1 MVFLSKGDCAMRILK
16 SQKGSI
22 LVELVVISMLLVMF
36 VLGTIEV
43 FNIVRADIYL
53 HKIVREGARE
63 AALTGSTGAGE
74 AMADDVA
81 KQYFVSSNVVIPP
94 IYHGYSAE
102 GDTANV
108 VCEASYFYKHFSF
121 LNKKG
126 VGVTEL
132 NAKAIYPWW
141 DEVR

>member
-1 MVFLSKGDCAMRILK
+1 MRILK

-63 AALTGSTGAGE
+63 AALTGNTGAGDG
-74 AMADDVA
+74 MARNI
-81 KQYFVSSNVVIPP
+81 KNQYFASSSDIVLSP
-94 IYHGYSAE
+94 IYFGQSAKGE
-102 GDTANV
+102 TANV